1 MTLTKRERIIAI
13 ATLSAATLFAV
24 DRFALTPY
32 MAQRQFLSDARGRI
46 TRQMNAAGD
55 LFARQRKLRTVWNDM
70 QAGGVALDASSAES
84 QALHALVDWTQS
96 ARLNLTA
103 VKPERATQQG
113 QFQIIGFRI
122 VATGP
127 MRSITHLLWSI
138 ETATIPVRV
147 TDIQI
152 TPRKEGTDD
161 LSVQIGVST
170 LSQLPADVK
179 SAQGGRS

>member
-13 ATLSAATLFAV
+13 ATLSAACLFAF

-32 MAQRQFLSDARGRI
+32 MAQRQFLSDERA
-46 TRQMNAAGD
+46 TVTQQMDSAAD
-55 LFARQRKLRTVWNDM
+55 LFARQRKLRPIWADM
-70 QAGGVALDASSAES
+70 QAGGVALDTSSAES
-84 QALHALVDWTQS
+84 QALHALIDWAQS
-96 ARLNLTA
+96 ARVNLTA
-103 VKPERATQQG
+103 VKPERSTQQE
-113 QFQIIGFRI
+113 QFQVIGFRI
-122 VATGP
+122 VATGS
-127 MRSITHLLWSI
+127 MQSISRLLWSI

-170 LSQLPADVK
+170 LSRLPEGAK